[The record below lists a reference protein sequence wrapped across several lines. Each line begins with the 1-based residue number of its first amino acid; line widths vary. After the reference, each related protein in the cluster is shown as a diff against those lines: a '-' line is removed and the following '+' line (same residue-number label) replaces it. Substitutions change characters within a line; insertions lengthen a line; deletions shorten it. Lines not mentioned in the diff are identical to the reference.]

1 MFKNFLHKNP
11 YQLLATAAYIDLF
24 ILCVA
29 WEWFISPL
37 RPGGSWLILKGVPLL
52 FAIPGI
58 WKGNAYT
65 MQWASMLI
73 LLYITEGLVRILET
87 GANFW
92 MAVLETSFATIGF
105 VCLLIYL
112 KPIKKEAK
120 ALAKQQSQTTALT
133 VASNVG
139 PV

>member
-1 MFKNFLHKNP
+1 MFKSWLSKNP
-11 YQLLATAAYIDLF
+11 YQLIATAAFVDLF
-24 ILCVA
+24 ILCIA

-37 RPGGSWLILKGVPLL
+37 RPGGSWLILKAIPLL
-52 FAIPGI
+52 FAIPGL
-58 WKGNAYT
+58 WKGNVYT

-92 MAVLETSFATIGF
+92 MAVLETTLGTVAF

-112 KPIKKEAK
+112 KPIKARAK
-120 ALAKQQSQTTALT
+120 AAKKELAEAENQA
-133 VASNVG
+133 
-139 PV
+139 

>member
-1 MFKNFLHKNP
+1 LYNKNP
-11 YQLLATAAYIDLF
+11 YQLLAVAAFVDLF
-24 ILCVA
+24 ILCAV

-37 RPGGSWLILKGVPLL
+37 RPGGSWLILKGIPLL

-58 WKGNAYT
+58 WKGKVYT

-73 LLYITEGLVRILET
+73 LLYVTEGLVRILET
-87 GANFW
+87 GTNFW
-92 MAVLETSFATIGF
+92 LALLETVLATTAF

-120 ALAKQQSQTTALT
+120 SLAKKNKEST
-133 VASNVG
+133 S
-139 PV
+139 

>member
-1 MFKNFLHKNP
+1 MLEKVSTKNP
-11 YQLLATAAYIDLF
+11 YQLLAVAAFIDLF

-58 WKGNAYT
+58 WKGKVYT

-92 MAVLETSFATIGF
+92 MAILETALATTGF

-112 KPIKKEAK
+112 KPIKQEAK
-120 ALAKQQSQTTALT
+120 ARAKQKQQMEQ
-133 VASNVG
+133 
-139 PV
+139 

>member
-1 MFKNFLHKNP
+1 MLNQFLQKNP
-11 YQLLATAAYIDLF
+11 YQLLATAAFIDLF
-24 ILCVA
+24 ILCVC

-58 WKGNAYT
+58 WKGKVYT

-73 LLYITEGLVRILET
+73 LLYIIEGLVRILET
-87 GANFW
+87 GLNFW
-92 MAVLETSFATIGF
+92 MALLEIILATTAFI
-105 VCLLIYL
+105 CLLIYL

-120 ALAKQQSQTTALT
+120 NLARQQARSD
-133 VASNVG
+133 
-139 PV
+139 

>member
-1 MFKNFLHKNP
+1 MLKSWLSKNP
-11 YQLLATAAYIDLF
+11 YQLIATAAFVDLF
-24 ILCVA
+24 ILCVS

-37 RPGGSWLILKGVPLL
+37 RPGGSWLILKAIPLL
-52 FAIPGI
+52 FAIPGL
-58 WKGNAYT
+58 WKGNVYT

-92 MAVLETSFATIGF
+92 MAVLETTLGTVAF

-112 KPIKKEAK
+112 KPIKARAK
-120 ALAKQQSQTTALT
+120 AAKKELAEAEKQA
-133 VASNVG
+133 
-139 PV
+139 

>member
-1 MFKNFLHKNP
+1 MHKLLYNKNP
-11 YQLLATAAYIDLF
+11 YQLLAVAAFVDLF

-37 RPGGSWLILKGVPLL
+37 RPGGSWLILKGMPLL

-58 WKGNAYT
+58 WKGKVYT

-73 LLYITEGLVRILET
+73 LLYVTEGLVRILES
-87 GANFW
+87 GVNFW
-92 MAVLETSFATIGF
+92 LALLETVLATTAF

-120 ALAKQQSQTTALT
+120 SLAKKMKES
-133 VASNVG
+133 SS
-139 PV
+139 

>member
-1 MFKNFLHKNP
+1 MMIKKILDKNP
-11 YQLLATAAYIDLF
+11 YQLIATAAFIDLF
-24 ILCVA
+24 ILCVC

-58 WKGNAYT
+58 WKSKVYT

-73 LLYITEGLVRILET
+73 LLYSTEGLVRILET

-92 MAVLETSFATIGF
+92 LALLETVLSSIGF
-105 VCLLIYL
+105 VCLLMYL

-120 ALAKQQSQTTALT
+120 ALKKAA
-133 VASNVG
+133 AE
-139 PV
+139 

>member
-1 MFKNFLHKNP
+1 MLKQFLQKNP
-11 YQLLATAAYIDLF
+11 YQLLATAAFIDLF
-24 ILCVA
+24 ILCVC

-58 WKGNAYT
+58 WKGKVYT

-87 GANFW
+87 GLNFW
-92 MAVLETSFATIGF
+92 MALLEIILATTAF
-105 VCLLIYL
+105 VSLLMYL

-120 ALAKQQSQTTALT
+120 NLARQQARSD
-133 VASNVG
+133 
-139 PV
+139 

>member
-1 MFKNFLHKNP
+1 MHKILFNKNP
-11 YQLLATAAYIDLF
+11 YQLFAVAAFVDLF

-37 RPGGSWLILKGVPLL
+37 RPGGSWLILKGIPLL
-52 FAIPGI
+52 FAIPGM
-58 WKGNAYT
+58 WKGKVYT

-73 LLYITEGLVRILET
+73 LLYVTEGLVRILET
-87 GANFW
+87 GTNFW
-92 MAVLETSFATIGF
+92 LALLETVLATTAF

-120 ALAKQQSQTTALT
+120 SLAKKNKEST
-133 VASNVG
+133 S
-139 PV
+139 

>member
-1 MFKNFLHKNP
+1 MYKLLANKNP
-11 YQLLATAAYIDLF
+11 YQLLAVAAFVDLF

-37 RPGGSWLILKGVPLL
+37 RPGGSWLILKGIPLL
-52 FAIPGI
+52 FAIPGL
-58 WKGNAYT
+58 WKGKVYT

-73 LLYITEGLVRILET
+73 LLYTTEGLVRILES

-92 MAVLETSFATIGF
+92 LALLETILATIAF

-112 KPIKKEAK
+112 KPIKKAAK
-120 ALAKQQSQTTALT
+120 SLAKQNKELS
-133 VASNVG
+133 S
-139 PV
+139 

>member
-1 MFKNFLHKNP
+1 MHKLLYNKNP
-11 YQLLATAAYIDLF
+11 YQLLAFAAFVDLF

-29 WEWFISPL
+29 WEWLISPL
-37 RPGGSWLILKGVPLL
+37 RPGGSWLILKGIPLL

-58 WKGNAYT
+58 WKGKVYT

-73 LLYITEGLVRILET
+73 LLYVTEGLVRILET
-87 GANFW
+87 GTNFCL
-92 MAVLETSFATIGF
+92 AVLETILATTAF

-120 ALAKQQSQTTALT
+120 SLAKKNKES
-133 VASNVG
+133 SS
-139 PV
+139 

>member
-1 MFKNFLHKNP
+1 MLKSWLSKNP
-11 YQLLATAAYIDLF
+11 YQLIATAAFVDLF
-24 ILCVA
+24 ILCIA

-37 RPGGSWLILKGVPLL
+37 RSGGSWLILKAIPLL
-52 FAIPGI
+52 FAIPGL
-58 WKGNAYT
+58 WKGNVYT

-92 MAVLETSFATIGF
+92 MAVLETTLGAVAF

-112 KPIKKEAK
+112 KPIKARAK
-120 ALAKQQSQTTALT
+120 AAKKELAEAEKQA
-133 VASNVG
+133 
-139 PV
+139 

>member
-1 MFKNFLHKNP
+1 MHKLLYNKNP
-11 YQLLATAAYIDLF
+11 YQLLAVAAFVDLF

-37 RPGGSWLILKGVPLL
+37 RPGGSWLILKGIPLL

-58 WKGNAYT
+58 WKGKVYT

-73 LLYITEGLVRILET
+73 LLYVTEGLVRILET
-87 GANFW
+87 GTNFW
-92 MAVLETSFATIGF
+92 LALLETVLATTAF

-120 ALAKQQSQTTALT
+120 SLVKKNRES
-133 VASNVG
+133 SS
-139 PV
+139 

>member
-1 MFKNFLHKNP
+1 MQKILVDKNP
-11 YQLLATAAYIDLF
+11 YQLLAVAAFVDLF

-37 RPGGSWLILKGVPLL
+37 RPGGSWLILKGIPLL

-58 WKGNAYT
+58 WRGKVYT

-73 LLYITEGLVRILET
+73 LLYVTEGLVRILET

-92 MAVLETSFATIGF
+92 LALLETALATIAF
-105 VCLLIYL
+105 VCLLMYL
-112 KPIKKEAK
+112 KPIKKAAK
-120 ALAKQQSQTTALT
+120 ALAKEKTESSL
-133 VASNVG
+133 
-139 PV
+139 

>member
-1 MFKNFLHKNP
+1 MIKKILDKNP
-11 YQLLATAAYIDLF
+11 YQLIATAAFINLF
-24 ILCVA
+24 ILCVC

-37 RPGGSWLILKGVPLL
+37 RPGGSWLILKGIPLL

-58 WKGNAYT
+58 WRGKVYT

-73 LLYITEGLVRILET
+73 LLYVTEGLVRILET

-92 MAVLETSFATIGF
+92 LALLETIFSTIGF

-120 ALAKQQSQTTALT
+120 ALKKAA
-133 VASNVG
+133 AE
-139 PV
+139 

>member
-1 MFKNFLHKNP
+1 MLKSWLSKNP
-11 YQLLATAAYIDLF
+11 YQLIATAAFIDLF

-37 RPGGSWLILKGVPLL
+37 RPGGSWLILKAIPLL
-52 FAIPGI
+52 FAIPGL
-58 WKGNAYT
+58 WKGNVYT

-92 MAVLETSFATIGF
+92 MAALETAIATVGF
-105 VCLLIYL
+105 VCLLIFL
-112 KPIKKEAK
+112 KPIKARAK
-120 ALAKQQSQTTALT
+120 AAKKELTAT
-133 VASNVG
+133 G
-139 PV
+139 IPK

>member
-1 MFKNFLHKNP
+1 LTCSKTFCKNP
-11 YQLLATAAYIDLF
+11 YQLLATAAFIDLF

-52 FAIPGI
+52 FAIQGL
-58 WKGNAYT
+58 WNGKVYT

-73 LLYITEGLVRILET
+73 LLYITEGLARILET

-92 MAVLETSFATIGF
+92 MALIETTLATISF

-120 ALAKQQSQTTALT
+120 ALAKQQSQAKQ
-133 VASNVG
+133 
-139 PV
+139 